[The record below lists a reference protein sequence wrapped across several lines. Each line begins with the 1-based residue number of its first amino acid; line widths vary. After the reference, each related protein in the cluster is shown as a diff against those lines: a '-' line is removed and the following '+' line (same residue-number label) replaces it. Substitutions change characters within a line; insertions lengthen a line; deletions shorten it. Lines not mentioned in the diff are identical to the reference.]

1 MADHDEELDFA
12 IALSLQ
18 EEPFDTNSKVTE
30 EDFDIKIIEDGTTL
44 ESKSNPFV
52 DTEESL
58 DYAIALSLEE
68 TPSSS
73 EMSNLWNVEK
83 PTSDIKIIEDGTTLV
98 LESKSNPVVGTE
110 ESLDYAIALSLEETP
125 SSSETSNLMNVEN
138 PMSWD
143 SSKIVDSSWEL
154 VDPHPNIHDLFVK
167 FDAMFFKCAL
177 TSGGVA
183 VNWSTRMTL

>member
-1 MADHDEELDFA
+1 MADHDEDLDFA

-18 EEPFDTNSKVTE
+18 EDPFDTNSKVTE

-44 ESKSNPFV
+44 EPKSNPVV
-52 DTEESL
+52 DTEDSL

-73 EMSNLWNVEK
+73 VTSNLWNVEN
-83 PTSDIKIIEDGTTLV
+83 PVSDIKIIEDDITLKP
-98 LESKSNPVVGTE
+98 KSNPVFDNE
-110 ESLDYAIALSLEETP
+110 ESLDYAIALSLEAP
-125 SSSETSNLMNVEN
+125 SSSETSDLLSVEN

-177 TSGGVA
+177 TNGGVA